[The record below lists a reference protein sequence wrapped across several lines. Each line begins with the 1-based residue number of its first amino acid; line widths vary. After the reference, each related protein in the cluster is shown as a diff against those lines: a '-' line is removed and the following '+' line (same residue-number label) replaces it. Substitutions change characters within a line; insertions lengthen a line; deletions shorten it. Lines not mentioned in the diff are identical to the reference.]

1 MNCDESKNLMT
12 VSVFGKLTSSE
23 KAQLK
28 EHLRDCST
36 CSSLFEKVGKMS
48 HLVNEKEDIPF
59 PNKEKSW
66 QIISSKALKRKGGW
80 LEGFIPKRPVFQL
93 SSALLLLVVGFAA
106 GYFIN
111 TGWQR
116 EAEIAQL
123 HQEVLQIREI
133 TAASL
138 VRQESLNYRLREI
151 GLDSLLAQPDEGPL
165 RSFLRT
171 LRGETGVNVRPAPR
185 EDLSL
190 FLRDPAVREDFIQSL
205 SEQTSP
211 LVEIAL
217 AFARHIEKSKL

>member
-23 KAQLK
+23 NTQLE
-28 EHLRDCST
+28 EHLRDCSA
-36 CSSLFEKVGKMS
+36 CSSLLEKVGKMS
-48 HLVNEKEDIPF
+48 HLINEKEDIPL

-66 QIISSKALKRKGGW
+66 QIISAKAVKRKGGW
-80 LEGFIPKRPVFQL
+80 LEGIIPKRPVFQL
-93 SSALLLLVVGFAA
+93 SYALLLLVVGFTA

-111 TGWQR
+111 SGWQR

-151 GLDSLLAQPDEGPL
+151 GLDSLFAQSDEGPL

-171 LRGETGVNVRPAPR
+171 LRGETGVNVQPAQR
-185 EDLSL
+185 DELSL